1 MSLATSLYDA
11 LTAINIPKNQAREVV
26 EALEHKMTTEF
37 ATKSDVALIRA
48 DIAVV
53 VSRLERYEE
62 MTKTEFAAVRNEMK
76 AEFAAVCNEKGAE
89 FAAVRGEMRA
99 ELAAV
104 RNEMKVEFAA
114 VRNEM
119 KAEFAAVRNEMGAEF
134 AAVRNEMK
142 TEFAAV
148 REESRSLEYRLV
160 VKLGG
165 LMVTLFG
172 VFTAVIALL
181 R

>member
-37 ATKSDVALIRA
+37 TTKSDVALLRA

-53 VSRLERYEE
+53 VARLERYEE
-62 MTKTEFAAVRNEMK
+62 MTKTEFAAVRNEM
-76 AEFAAVCNEKGAE
+76 
-89 FAAVRGEMRA
+89 RA
-99 ELAAV
+99 
-104 RNEMKVEFAA
+104 EFAA

-119 KAEFAAVRNEMGAEF
+119 KAEFAAVRNAMGAEFAAVRNEMGAEF

-142 TEFAAV
+142 AEFAAV

>member
-62 MTKTEFAAVRNEMK
+62 MTKTEFAAVRNEM
-76 AEFAAVCNEKGAE
+76 
-89 FAAVRGEMRA
+89 R
-99 ELAAV
+99 
-104 RNEMKVEFAA
+104 
-114 VRNEM
+114 
-119 KAEFAAVRNEMGAEF
+119 AEF

-142 TEFAAV
+142 VEFAAV

-172 VFTAVIALL
+172 VFTAVISLL

>member
-37 ATKSDVALIRA
+37 ATKSDVALLRA

-53 VSRLERYEE
+53 VARLERYEE
-62 MTKTEFAAVRNEMK
+62 MTKTEFAAVRNEMR
-76 AEFAAVCNEKGAE
+76 AE
-89 FAAVRGEMRA
+89 FAAVRS
-99 ELAAV
+99 
-104 RNEMKVEFAA
+104 
-114 VRNEM
+114 EM

-134 AAVRNEMK
+134 ANVRG
-142 TEFAAV
+142 
-148 REESRSLEYRLV
+148 ESRSLEYRLV

>member
-53 VSRLERYEE
+53 VARLEWYEE
-62 MTKTEFAAVRNEMK
+62 MTKTEFAAVRNEMRAEFAAVRSEMK
-76 AEFAAVCNEKGAE
+76 AEFAAIRNEMGAE
-89 FAAVRGEMRA
+89 FAAIRGEMRA

-119 KAEFAAVRNEMGAEF
+119 GAEF
-134 AAVRNEMK
+134 AAVRG
-142 TEFAAV
+142 
-148 REESRSLEYRLV
+148 ESRSLEYRLV

-165 LMVTLFG
+165 LMVTLFS

>member
-11 LTAINIPKNQAREVV
+11 LTAINIPKHQAREVV

-37 ATKSDVALIRA
+37 ATKPDIALIRA

-53 VSRLERYEE
+53 VGRLERHEE
-62 MTKTEFAAVRNEMK
+62 MTKTEFAAVRNEM
-76 AEFAAVCNEKGAE
+76 
-89 FAAVRGEMRA
+89 R
-99 ELAAV
+99 
-104 RNEMKVEFAA
+104 
-114 VRNEM
+114 
-119 KAEFAAVRNEMGAEF
+119 AEFAAVRNEMAAEF
-134 AAVRNEMK
+134 AAVRNEMAA
-142 TEFAAV
+142 EFAAV
-148 REESRSLEYRLV
+148 RGESQSLEYRLV

-172 VFTAVIALL
+172 VFTAVIAFL

>member
-1 MSLATSLYDA
+1 
-11 LTAINIPKNQAREVV
+11 
-26 EALEHKMTTEF
+26 MTTEF

-53 VSRLERYEE
+53 VARLERYEE
-62 MTKTEFAAVRNEMK
+62 MTKTEFAAVRNEM
-76 AEFAAVCNEKGAE
+76 
-89 FAAVRGEMRA
+89 RA
-99 ELAAV
+99 
-104 RNEMKVEFAA
+104 EFAA

-119 KAEFAAVRNEMGAEF
+119 KAEFAAVRNAMGAEFAAVRNEMGAEF

-142 TEFAAV
+142 AEFAAV

>member
-37 ATKSDVALIRA
+37 ATKSDVALLRA

-53 VSRLERYEE
+53 VARLERYEE
-62 MTKTEFAAVRNEMK
+62 MTKTEFAAVRNEMR
-76 AEFAAVCNEKGAE
+76 AE
-89 FAAVRGEMRA
+89 FAAVRSEM
-99 ELAAV
+99 
-104 RNEMKVEFAA
+104 N
-114 VRNEM
+114 
-119 KAEFAAVRNEMGAEF
+119 AEFAVVRNEMGAEF
-134 AAVRNEMK
+134 ANVRG
-142 TEFAAV
+142 
-148 REESRSLEYRLV
+148 ESRSLEYRLV

-165 LMVTLFG
+165 LMVTLFS

>member
-76 AEFAAVCNEKGAE
+76 AEFAAVRNEK
-89 FAAVRGEMRA
+89 
-99 ELAAV
+99 
-104 RNEMKVEFAA
+104 
-114 VRNEM
+114 
-119 KAEFAAVRNEMGAEF
+119 GAEF

-142 TEFAAV
+142 AEFAAV

-172 VFTAVIALL
+172 VFTAVISLL

>member
-1 MSLATSLYDA
+1 
-11 LTAINIPKNQAREVV
+11 
-26 EALEHKMTTEF
+26 MTTEF
-37 ATKSDVALIRA
+37 ATKPDIALIRA

-53 VSRLERYEE
+53 VGRLERHEE

-76 AEFAAVCNEKGAE
+76 AEFAAV
-89 FAAVRGEMRA
+89 
-99 ELAAV
+99 
-104 RNEMKVEFAA
+104 RNEMRTEFAA

-119 KAEFAAVRNEMGAEF
+119 TAEFAAVRNEMRAEF
-134 AAVRNEMK
+134 AAVRG
-142 TEFAAV
+142 
-148 REESRSLEYRLV
+148 ESQSLEYRLV

-172 VFTAVIALL
+172 VFTAVIAFL

>member
-11 LTAINIPKNQAREVV
+11 LTAINIPKHQAREVV

-37 ATKSDVALIRA
+37 ATKPDIALIRA

-53 VSRLERYEE
+53 VGRLERHEE
-62 MTKTEFAAVRNEMK
+62 MTKTEFAAVRNEM
-76 AEFAAVCNEKGAE
+76 
-89 FAAVRGEMRA
+89 RT
-99 ELAAV
+99 
-104 RNEMKVEFAA
+104 EFAA

-119 KAEFAAVRNEMGAEF
+119 TAEFAAVRNEMRAEF
-134 AAVRNEMK
+134 AAVRG
-142 TEFAAV
+142 
-148 REESRSLEYRLV
+148 ESQSLEYRLV

-172 VFTAVIALL
+172 VFTAVIAFL

>member
-11 LTAINIPKNQAREVV
+11 LTTINIPKHQAREVV

-48 DIAVV
+48 DIAAVAA
-53 VSRLERYEE
+53 RLERHEE
-62 MTKTEFAAVRNEMK
+62 MTKTEFAAVRREMTD
-76 AEFAAVCNEKGAE
+76 G
-89 FAAVRGEMRA
+89 
-99 ELAAV
+99 
-104 RNEMKVEFAA
+104 FAA
-114 VRNEM
+114 VRNEV
-119 KAEFAAVRNEMGAEF
+119 KAEFAAVRNEMTAEF

-148 REESRSLEYRLV
+148 RNEMTAEFAAARGEMRSLEYRLV

>member
-11 LTAINIPKNQAREVV
+11 LTAINIPKHQAREVV

-37 ATKSDVALIRA
+37 ATKPDIALIRA

-53 VSRLERYEE
+53 VGRLERHEE
-62 MTKTEFAAVRNEMK
+62 MTKTEFAAVRNEMR
-76 AEFAAVCNEKGAE
+76 AE
-89 FAAVRGEMRA
+89 FAAVR
-99 ELAAV
+99 
-104 RNEMKVEFAA
+104 NEMAAEFAA

-119 KAEFAAVRNEMGAEF
+119 KAEFAAVRG
-134 AAVRNEMK
+134 
-142 TEFAAV
+142 
-148 REESRSLEYRLV
+148 ESQSLEYRLV

-172 VFTAVIALL
+172 VFTAVIAFL